1 MEKKRI
7 NVALPAPLY
16 KRLQSIN
23 AKTGVPITIILQQA
37 VNRYLAVWKE
47 SQ

>member
-16 KRLQSIN
+16 KKLQAIN
-23 AKTGVPITIILQQA
+23 SKTGLPITIILQQA
-37 VNRYLAVWKE
+37 VTAYLAAE
-47 SQ
+47 AR